1 MTTRL
6 DPQLLKEFKEYGAVG
21 VEKCFNC
28 GNCTAICPLASD
40 EYNFPRDVIRR
51 VQIGQKER
59 LTEGL
64 DPWLCYYCGD
74 CSATCPKGA
83 EPGETMMAA
92 RRWLTAQYDWTGLA
106 RKFYTSLTWELGS
119 IALIG
124 LLVVWIITM
133 FHGPL
138 VTDRVELNTF
148 APIHIVHLADWI
160 MAGVLVFFITTNVFR
175 MYWLTMRKSGLQI
188 PFKLYFTEA
197 WQLILHFVTQKRWS
211 TCAEDEQDEKT
222 RNSKRVSWIIHMLLA
237 SGYVLML
244 VLIVFFLGWFQTDN
258 LYPLY
263 HPQRW
268 LGYYATIVLLLG
280 AGKALWGRIKKE
292 IEMHRFS
299 HPSDWIFPILLL
311 IVTLTGILQHAFR
324 YWGLPLA
331 TCYTYVVHLAFTA
344 PMLILEVPFGKWAH
358 LYYRPLAVYFQ
369 AVKAKAKEQDKAVA
383 GAFAPAD

>member
-1 MTTRL
+1 MATRL

-21 VEKCFNC
+21 IEKCFNC

-40 EYNFPRDVIRR
+40 EYNFPRGVIRR
-51 VQIGQKER
+51 VQIGQKEYMQ
-59 LTEGL
+59 EQL

-74 CSATCPKGA
+74 CSETCPKGA

-92 RRWLTAQYDWTGLA
+92 RRWLTGQYDWTGLA

-119 IALIG
+119 IVLVG
-124 LLVVWIITM
+124 LLVIWIIAM

-138 VTDRVELNTF
+138 VTDRVALNTF
-148 APIHIVHLADWI
+148 APLHIVHAADWI
-160 MAGVLVFFITTNVFR
+160 MAGALVFFIVTNVLR
-175 MYWLTMRKSGLQI
+175 MYWLTMHKSGQKI
-188 PFKLYFTEA
+188 PFKLYITEA
-197 WQLILHFVTQKRWS
+197 WQLILHGLTQKRWA
-211 TCAEDEQDEKT
+211 TCAEDELDEKT
-222 RNSKRVSWIIHMLLA
+222 RRSKRTSWIIHMLLV
-237 SGYVLML
+237 SGYALML
-244 VLIVFFLGWFQTDN
+244 VLIIFFLYWFQTDN
-258 LYPLY
+258 IYPLY

-280 AGKALWGRIKKE
+280 AGKALWGRAKKE
-292 IEMHRFS
+292 VEMHRFS

-311 IVTLTGILQHAFR
+311 VVTLTGILQHAFR

-331 TCYTYVVHLAFTA
+331 TYYTYVIHLAFTA

-358 LYYRPLAVYFQ
+358 LYYRPLAIYFQ
-369 AVKAKAKEQDKAVA
+369 AVKEKAKEQDEAVA